1 MITKYRV
8 VSLNIV
14 IGKISVKYRE
24 NEEEDSIS
32 RRDKIGN
39 FDSET
44 NAQLKVSRKLEIFT
58 NP

>member
-14 IGKISVKYRE
+14 IGEISVKYRE

-32 RRDKIGN
+32 GVNKIGN
-39 FDSET
+39 FVYLA
-44 NAQLKVSRKLEIFT
+44 NAHLKASRKLEIFT